1 MIYYFVPEDYD
12 STDEF
17 NAFGIEKNIE
27 EIKLKDIRKAFP
39 LIGEYHFRFKNLI
52 NKSIVWMDLNSDECL
67 ALLFQNK
74 IFLKVTR
81 ICWGLNEVCKS
92 AIKDVGNF
100 NQGNS
105 FNLFDFSNED
115 KPEERKQNSFDFLFS
130 N

>member
-52 NKSIVWMDLNSDECL
+52 NKSIV
-67 ALLFQNK
+67 
-74 IFLKVTR
+74 
-81 ICWGLNEVCKS
+81 
-92 AIKDVGNF
+92 
-100 NQGNS
+100 
-105 FNLFDFSNED
+105 
-115 KPEERKQNSFDFLFS
+115 
-130 N
+130 